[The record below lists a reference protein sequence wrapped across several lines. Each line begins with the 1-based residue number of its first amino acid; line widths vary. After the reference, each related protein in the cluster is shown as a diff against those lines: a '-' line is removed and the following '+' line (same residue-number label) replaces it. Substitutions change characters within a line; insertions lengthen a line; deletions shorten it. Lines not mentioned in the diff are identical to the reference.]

1 MINGINFCLEIVS
14 KNNWLEMD
22 DSSSAAYFIQKFDM
36 YKNLA
41 GSMIKDL
48 DGYTEGYQKDF
59 NV

>member
-1 MINGINFCLEIVS
+1 LEIVS
-14 KNNWLEMD
+14 KNNWLELD